1 MKSKEMKRWLP
12 NKKNRPVVKS
22 LSVPTEEDGGT
33 IKFDLDHSFL
43 KSAFSR
49 SH

>member
-22 LSVPTEEDGGT
+22 LSVPTEEDGGDYQ
-33 IKFDLDHSFL
+33 IR
-43 KSAFSR
+43 SR
-49 SH
+49 PFIS